1 MPNKK
6 TFIYYE
12 VLVALLV
19 TTLIVSNIASVKLI
33 QIGGIVF
40 DAGTIL
46 FPLAYIVGDIIT
58 EIYGFKRMRR
68 ILYIGL
74 AMLLLTVLT
83 FWVVQI
89 LPSPIDWQHQQAY
102 SDILGFVWRIVLASM
117 AAFFIGELFN
127 SYLLAKFKVRTK
139 GKGLWGR
146 LMGSSAI
153 GSLLD
158 TTIFTVLAFGGTV
171 SSAILINIIVTVY
184 VIKMLTELLLSPL
197 TIKII
202 DYIKNKEKI
211 DTFESPKIF

>member
-40 DAGTIL
+40 DAGTIM

-68 ILYIGL
+68 LLYIGL

-171 SSAILINIIVTVY
+171 SSAVLINIIATVY
-184 VIKMLTELLLSPL
+184 VIKMLTELLLSPV

-202 DYIKNKEKI
+202 DYIKSKENI

>member
-1 MPNKK
+1 
-6 TFIYYE
+6 
-12 VLVALLV
+12 
-19 TTLIVSNIASVKLI
+19 
-33 QIGGIVF
+33 
-40 DAGTIL
+40 
-46 FPLAYIVGDIIT
+46 
-58 EIYGFKRMRR
+58 
-68 ILYIGL
+68 
-74 AMLLLTVLT
+74 
-83 FWVVQI
+83 
-89 LPSPIDWQHQQAY
+89 
-102 SDILGFVWRIVLASM
+102 M

>member
-40 DAGTIL
+40 DAGTIM

-68 ILYIGL
+68 LLYIGL

-117 AAFFIGELFN
+117 TAFFIGELFN

-139 GKGLWGR
+139 GKGLWAR

-171 SSAILINIIVTVY
+171 SSAVLINIIATVY
-184 VIKMLTELLLSPL
+184 VIKMLTELLLSPV

-202 DYIKNKEKI
+202 DYIKSKENI

>member
-1 MPNKK
+1 MPNNKS
-6 TFIYYE
+6 FIYYE
-12 VLVALLV
+12 FLVALLV

-46 FPLAYIVGDIIT
+46 FPVAYIAGDIIT
-58 EIYGFKRMRR
+58 EIFGFKRMRR
-68 ILYIGL
+68 LLYIGL

-158 TTIFTVLAFGGTV
+158 TIIFTVLAFGGTV
-171 SSAILINIIVTVY
+171 SSTIIVNIIITVY
-184 VIKMLTELLLSPL
+184 VIKMLTELLLSPF

-202 DYIKNKEKI
+202 EYIKNKEKI

>member
-33 QIGGIVF
+33 QIGGVVF

-68 ILYIGL
+68 LLYIGL

-171 SSAILINIIVTVY
+171 SSAVLINIIATVY
-184 VIKMLTELLLSPL
+184 VIKMLTELLLSPV

-202 DYIKNKEKI
+202 DYIKSKEKI